1 MRAPLPIIV
10 PALALILAE
19 GGCYDDSLATDLLGL
34 SGDGSSSS
42 TGGAEPPGVTTI
54 PWTTGGTSTEGT
66 SAGGDSQTSDTS
78 TGGTTS
84 GGDSQTAGDA
94 GPSVSLSVSPNIL
107 WEAGF
112 VTLAVEHEASVVLL
126 ELWDAIDE
134 EQPQFSWT
142 PDEPPPPYLLTRGE
156 LRHLTVR
163 AIDEQGNE
171 GISDVA
177 TVALQLPSRG
187 TTLWEE
193 SVELGD
199 LAQGRAVTA
208 GYIKGD
214 LSVVAGFDVDSRATL
229 GRFSSVG
236 DPALNIPPATAA
248 SATTGVAIM
257 KDSSVLATGVDWIGG
272 QPRSWLASVDPFT
285 AEVTVLSTGHLGD
298 TATGLAVDHELGRVY
313 VSGYSKP
320 VGSTAADARIWARTI
335 SGDLLWTR
343 TWERPVDD
351 PQYEGDPND
360 LGLAVAVLDN
370 HDPVLVGET
379 RFISDEP
386 WAKMEYWA
394 FVHRYDANGEFNP
407 KSKSWTSPE
416 VFNTAGAYAVA
427 RDENNGILVA
437 GWTSQ
442 DPEISRQATILAFDE
457 LLTEGEAHHWGPSG
471 FWNAKGVARLQT
483 GDLVY
488 LTDVDIDD
496 EGRHDF
502 EVRAIDAVS
511 FELASWT
518 KVVTGEK
525 GARVAGLTVTP
536 EGHIVVIGTSIQ
548 EDGTSMILQGL
559 HP

>member
-1 MRAPLPIIV
+1 MRAPSSIIV
-10 PALALILAE
+10 PALVFMLALA
-19 GGCYDDSLATDLLGL
+19 GCYDDSLATDLLGL
-34 SGDGSSSS
+34 SGDGNSSS
-42 TGGAEPPGVTTI
+42 TGDAGPPGVTTI
-54 PWTTGGTSTEGT
+54 PWTTGGSSTEGT
-66 SAGGDSQTSDTS
+66 SAGGSSTEGTGTS
-78 TGGTTS
+78 S
-84 GGDSQTAGDA
+84 GGDNQTGGDV
-94 GPSVSLSVSPNIL
+94 GVSVSVSLSVSPSIL

-112 VTLAVEHEASVVLL
+112 VTLSVEHDASVVLL
-126 ELWDAIDE
+126 ELWDAVDE
-134 EQPQFSWT
+134 EQPQLSWT
-142 PDEPPPPYLLTRGE
+142 PDEPPPPYLLTRGD
-156 LRHLTVR
+156 LRYLTVR
-163 AIDEQGNE
+163 AIDEDGNE

-193 SVELGD
+193 TVELGD
-199 LAQGRAVTA
+199 LTQGRAVTS
-208 GYIKGD
+208 GYLKGD
-214 LSVVAGFDVDSRATL
+214 LNIVAGFDVNQQAL
-229 GRFSSVG
+229 VGRFSAVG
-236 DPALNIPPATAA
+236 DPAVNAPAATAI

-313 VSGYSKP
+313 ISGYSKP

-343 TWERPVDD
+343 TWERPVED
-351 PQYEGDPND
+351 PDEKVGDPND

-370 HDPVLVGET
+370 HDPVLVGES
-379 RFISDEP
+379 RFFP
-386 WAKMEYWA
+386 KKPNAKMEHWA
-394 FVHRYDANGEFNP
+394 FVHRYDSSGEFNP
-407 KSKSWTSPE
+407 KSKSWTSPK
-416 VFNTAGAYAVA
+416 VFNAAGAHAVA
-427 RDENNGILVA
+427 RDEDNGLLVA
-437 GWTSQ
+437 GWTSH

-457 LLTEGEAHHWGPSG
+457 LLTEAEVHDWGPAG

-502 EVRAIDAVS
+502 ELRAIDALS
-511 FELASWT
+511 FDLASWT

-525 GARVAGLTVTP
+525 GARAGGLTVTP

-548 EDGTSMILQGL
+548 EGGTSMILQGL